1 MALPSLY
8 SISTGKSIQ
17 TAFGGLNESYA
28 CAEAEFTEMKN
39 FSSRGYPALQTRT
52 PRRTMRAMGRC
63 NGMYHLNGLLLC
75 EGTTLRY
82 TEDSEDD
89 VATAAAGGEIVLE
102 NAVTDS
108 EKIMIG
114 MGTKILIW
122 PDAKSFDTA
131 TGKLE
136 ALSAAWSQTGTV
148 TIAPCD
154 AGGKTYTVSS
164 VGTTEPSGPADGTL
178 FLKQNSSS
186 SKWAYVNVLE
196 QYDAKSGK
204 WAEILLN
211 SVKMTLPGLAAAG
224 FKKGDTITVE
234 QVPGLVEEY
243 LAEGVNGEVTI
254 EQMDGDSIVLTGSPK
269 TESAAWSQ
277 TGTVTIAPCDAGGK
291 TYTVSSVGTT
301 EPSGPADGTLFLK
314 QNSSSSKWAYVNVL
328 EQYDAKSGKWAEILL
343 NSVKMTLPGLAA
355 AGFKKGD
362 TITVEQVPGLVEE
375 YLAEGVN
382 GEVTIEQ
389 MDGDSIVLTGSPK
402 TESARYYGSF
412 TVTAG
417 GTTWKSMNG
426 SESATVGGTTITARR
441 RVPRLEYVTE
451 NANRVWGCNSE
462 ENVIYSCKLG
472 DPTNWYSYRGI
483 ASDSY
488 AVNVGS
494 DGPFT
499 GAATCMGYVLFF
511 KENCLHK
518 LYGSRPADYQLV
530 SVQCRGV
537 AKQASKSMCVLAEVL
552 YYLSPDGVMAW
563 DGSLPV
569 KISGGLDNTWLM
581 NVRGAVGGVLDTR
594 YYLHLRVPGRNET
607 RLLVYDTER
616 RLWHEE
622 DTAAEENA
630 SGWAMCSTGR
640 QLYQWDGVN
649 LWATEPEREADRD
662 TDTAKANLEQKV
674 SFEAVSGDIGLN
686 IPADKYINR
695 VFLRVDALTYSVV
708 ELQASYEG
716 GAWETLGQA
725 AVLNKYT
732 RVNLP
737 FVPERH
743 DTMRL
748 RIKGTGQIAVRSI
761 AFSMAESRGN
771 RVAGGEPKR

>member
-224 FKKGDTITVE
+224 FRKGDTITVE

-254 EQMDGDSIVLTGSPK
+254 EQMDGDSIVLTGRPK
-269 TESAAWSQ
+269 TES
-277 TGTVTIAPCDAGGK
+277 T
-291 TYTVSSVGTT
+291 
-301 EPSGPADGTLFLK
+301 
-314 QNSSSSKWAYVNVL
+314 
-328 EQYDAKSGKWAEILL
+328 
-343 NSVKMTLPGLAA
+343 
-355 AGFKKGD
+355 
-362 TITVEQVPGLVEE
+362 
-375 YLAEGVN
+375 
-382 GEVTIEQ
+382 
-389 MDGDSIVLTGSPK
+389 
-402 TESARYYGSF
+402 RYYGSF

-426 SESATVGGTTITARR
+426 SESATAGGAAITARR

-552 YYLSPDGVMAW
+552 YYLSTDGVMAW

-674 SFEAVSGDIGLN
+674 GFEAVSGDIGLN

>member
-63 NGMYHLNGLLLC
+63 NGIYHLNGLLLC

-131 TGKLE
+131 TGKME

-148 TIAPCD
+148 AIAPCD

-243 LAEGVNGEVTI
+243 LTEGVNGEVTI
-254 EQMDGDSIVLTGSPK
+254 EQMDGDSIVLT
-269 TESAAWSQ
+269 
-277 TGTVTIAPCDAGGK
+277 V
-291 TYTVSSVGTT
+291 
-301 EPSGPADGTLFLK
+301 
-314 QNSSSSKWAYVNVL
+314 
-328 EQYDAKSGKWAEILL
+328 
-343 NSVKMTLPGLAA
+343 
-355 AGFKKGD
+355 
-362 TITVEQVPGLVEE
+362 
-375 YLAEGVN
+375 
-382 GEVTIEQ
+382 
-389 MDGDSIVLTGSPK
+389 SPK

-426 SESATVGGTTITARR
+426 SESATAGGAAITARR

-674 SFEAVSGDIGLN
+674 GFEAVSGDIGLN
-686 IPADKYINR
+686 VPADKYINR

>member
-63 NGMYHLNGLLLC
+63 NGIYHLNGLLLC

-89 VATAAAGGEIVLE
+89 VATVAAGGEIVLE

-254 EQMDGDSIVLTGSPK
+254 EQMDGDSIVLIGSPR
-269 TESAAWSQ
+269 
-277 TGTVTIAPCDAGGK
+277 
-291 TYTVSSVGTT
+291 
-301 EPSGPADGTLFLK
+301 
-314 QNSSSSKWAYVNVL
+314 
-328 EQYDAKSGKWAEILL
+328 
-343 NSVKMTLPGLAA
+343 
-355 AGFKKGD
+355 
-362 TITVEQVPGLVEE
+362 
-375 YLAEGVN
+375 
-382 GEVTIEQ
+382 
-389 MDGDSIVLTGSPK
+389 

-426 SESATVGGTTITARR
+426 SESATAGGTTITARR

-674 SFEAVSGDIGLN
+674 GFEAVSGDIGLN

>member
-211 SVKMTLPGLAAAG
+211 SVKM
-224 FKKGDTITVE
+224 
-234 QVPGLVEEY
+234 
-243 LAEGVNGEVTI
+243 N
-254 EQMDGDSIVLTGSPK
+254 
-269 TESAAWSQ
+269 
-277 TGTVTIAPCDAGGK
+277 
-291 TYTVSSVGTT
+291 
-301 EPSGPADGTLFLK
+301 
-314 QNSSSSKWAYVNVL
+314 
-328 EQYDAKSGKWAEILL
+328 
-343 NSVKMTLPGLAA
+343 LPGLAA

-426 SESATVGGTTITARR
+426 SESATAGGAAITARR

-472 DPTNWYSYRGI
+472 DPTNWFSYRGI
-483 ASDSY
+483 AADSY
-488 AVNVGS
+488 AVTVGS
-494 DGPFT
+494 DGAFT
-499 GAATCMGYVLFF
+499 GAASCMGYALFF
-511 KENCLHK
+511 KENTLHK
-518 LYGSRPADYQLV
+518 LYGSKPSDFQL
-530 SVQCRGV
+530 SSLRCRGV
-537 AKQASKSMCVLAEVL
+537 AKNAAHSLCVLNETL

-563 DGSLPV
+563 DGSLPTKV
-569 KISGGLDNTWLM
+569 SGALDAAKLS
-581 NVRGAVGGVLDTR
+581 NVQSAVGGALDGR
-594 YYLHLRVPGRNET
+594 YYLRISRESA
-607 RLLVYDTER
+607 RLLVYDTEKG
-616 RLWHEE
+616 LWSEE
-622 DTAAEENA
+622 DVCSCDMT
-630 SGWAMCSTGR
+630 STGG
-640 QLYQWDGVN
+640 QLYLWDGQA
-649 LWATEPEREADRD
+649 LWAADPTREPDWQTTDGVETDIPFELVTGDVGLDGTEQRYLSRLTLRLDAECTSTVE
-662 TDTAKANLEQKV
+662 V
-674 SFEAVSGDIGLN
+674 AVSYD
-686 IPADKYINR
+686 
-695 VFLRVDALTYSVV
+695 
-708 ELQASYEG
+708 G
-716 GAWETLGQA
+716 GAWETVASLA
-725 AVLNKYT
+725 AQGSRRSYD
-732 RVNLP
+732 LP
-737 FVPERH
+737 LVPRRH
-743 DTMRL
+743 STLRL
-748 RIKGTGQIAVRSI
+748 RLRGKGQITLRSL
-761 AFSMAESRGN
+761 AKNLA
-771 RVAGGEPKR
+771 AAKGGLVEEQEEATWQV